1 MAPSTVSKGSGVAVP
16 TPFNKIGGTPIQT
29 CFHRIRDACGKWPW
43 ELFHV
48 KHLPSI
54 WSVYVLQKLHQAI
67 KLAHSSPKISL
78 EVVLGHLE
86 RVWIAEQKIAI
97 SQQAPRENKQRKMT
111 EKETRKQRGRTS
123 IQHQRAKHRTNNAQT
138 RSANLEHNRHSGY
151 AKSSDANLVRDVIV
165 VAQSPS
171 PSPRPRQ
178 NNKRDLTAPPSLD
191 LSNSHSEPL
200 SVEQT
205 ESQPRGA
212 SWFKKRKN
220 ASELTARYA
229 PASKRQKASSLPP
242 HTPRGTLEASHKGTR
257 MKDLTDDESTYILRL
272 NNKTTAIRNNADRVR
287 AQQIENE
294 NRLKALNSSQR
305 LLQQELNTAQ
315 ADLTRIRQDIQDNN
329 VIRDSILRI
338 IQRRA
343 ADNADGWNI
352 ALERCDKSLKV
363 FEDDSKKTMAIINH
377 KKQDIEHV
385 DEMVASAKLAAEQCA
400 EEAETLAAHL
410 DQLTRMKSAFYVLK
424 VMVDMG
430 PLGLAS
436 LGGEKLTELERL
448 VTPDVG
454 GDGKDVEMR
463 EG

>member
-1 MAPSTVSKGSGVAVP
+1 MAPSTVSKGSEIAVP
-16 TPFNKIGGTPIQT
+16 TPFNKIGGTPVQT

-67 KLAHSSPKISL
+67 KLAHSSPKVSL
-78 EVVLGHLE
+78 EVVLEHLE

-97 SQQAPRENKQRKMT
+97 SQQGPRENKQRKMT
-111 EKETRKQRGRTS
+111 EKEARKQRGRS
-123 IQHQRAKHRTNNAQT
+123 SVQHQKAKRRTNNAQT
-138 RSANLEHNRHSGY
+138 RSANLEHNRHNGC
-151 AKSSDANLVRDVIV
+151 AKSIDANLVRDVIV
-165 VAQSPS
+165 
-171 PSPRPRQ
+171 

-200 SVEQT
+200 GVEQT

-220 ASELTARYA
+220 ASELTARSA
-229 PASKRQKASSLPP
+229 PAPKRQKASSLPP

-338 IQRRA
+338 IQRRV

-377 KKQDIEHV
+377 KKQEIEHV

-400 EEAETLAAHL
+400 EQAEALAVHL
-410 DQLTRMKSAFYVLK
+410 DQLTRMKSAFDVLK

>member
-1 MAPSTVSKGSGVAVP
+1 
-16 TPFNKIGGTPIQT
+16 
-29 CFHRIRDACGKWPW
+29 
-43 ELFHV
+43 
-48 KHLPSI
+48 
-54 WSVYVLQKLHQAI
+54 
-67 KLAHSSPKISL
+67 
-78 EVVLGHLE
+78 
-86 RVWIAEQKIAI
+86 
-97 SQQAPRENKQRKMT
+97 MT
-111 EKETRKQRGRTS
+111 EKEARKQRGRT
-123 IQHQRAKHRTNNAQT
+123 
-138 RSANLEHNRHSGY
+138 HNGC
-151 AKSSDANLVRDVIV
+151 AKSIDANLVRDVIV

-171 PSPRPRQ
+171 PSPQPRQ

-205 ESQPRGA
+205 ESQTKRGD
-212 SWFKKRKN
+212 
-220 ASELTARYA
+220 A
-229 PASKRQKASSLPP
+229 PAPKRQKASSLPP

-257 MKDLTDDESTYILRL
+257 IKDLTDDESTYILRL

-338 IQRRA
+338 IQRRV

-377 KKQDIEHV
+377 KKQEIEHV

-400 EEAETLAAHL
+400 EQAEALAAHL
-410 DQLTRMKSAFYVLK
+410 DQLTRMKSAFDVLK

>member
-1 MAPSTVSKGSGVAVP
+1 MAPLTVSKGSEIAVP
-16 TPFNKIGGTPIQT
+16 TPFNKIGGTPVQT

-54 WSVYVLQKLHQAI
+54 WSVYVLQKLYQAI

-78 EVVLGHLE
+78 KVVLEHLE
-86 RVWIAEQKIAI
+86 RWIAEQKKAI
-97 SQQAPRENKQRKMT
+97 SQQGPRENKQRKIT
-111 EKETRKQRGRTS
+111 EKEGRKQRGRTS
-123 IQHQRAKHRTNNAQT
+123 IQHQRAKRRTNNAQT
-138 RSANLEHNRHSGY
+138 RSANLEHNRHSGC

-165 VAQSPS
+165 VAQSLS
-171 PSPRPRQ
+171 PSPRHRQ
-178 NNKRDLTAPPSLD
+178 NNKRDLTAPPSLG
-191 LSNSHSEPL
+191 LSNSHFEPL
-200 SVEQT
+200 SVELT
-205 ESQPRGA
+205 ESQRRGA
-212 SWFKKRKN
+212 SWLKKRKN
-220 ASELTARYA
+220 ASELTARSVPA
-229 PASKRQKASSLPP
+229 PKRQKASSLPP
-242 HTPRGTLEASHKGTR
+242 HTPLGTLEASHEGTR
-257 MKDLTDDESTYILRL
+257 MKDLTDDESAYILRL
-272 NNKTTAIRNNADRVR
+272 NNKATAIRNNADCVR

-294 NRLKALNSSQR
+294 NRLKALNSSQH
-305 LLQQELNTAQ
+305 LLQQELNTAK

-343 ADNADGWNI
+343 ADSADGWNI

-363 FEDDSKKTMAIINH
+363 FEDDSKKTMEIINH
-377 KKQDIEHV
+377 KKQDLEHV

-400 EEAETLAAHL
+400 QQAEALAAHL
-410 DQLTRMKSAFYVLK
+410 DQLTRMKTAFDVLK

-454 GDGKDVEMR
+454 GNEKDVEMS

>member
-1 MAPSTVSKGSGVAVP
+1 MAPSTISKGSEVAVP
-16 TPFNKIGGTPIQT
+16 TPFNKIGGTPVQT

-67 KLAHSSPKISL
+67 KLAHSSPKVSL
-78 EVVLGHLE
+78 EVVLEHLE

-97 SQQAPRENKQRKMT
+97 SQQGPRENKQRKMT
-111 EKETRKQRGRTS
+111 EKEARKQRGRTS
-123 IQHQRAKHRTNNAQT
+123 VQHQRAKRRTNNAQT
-138 RSANLEHNRHSGY
+138 RSANLEHNRHNGC
-151 AKSSDANLVRDVIV
+151 AKSIDANLVRDVIV

-171 PSPRPRQ
+171 PSPQPRQ

-205 ESQPRGA
+205 ESQTKRGD
-212 SWFKKRKN
+212 
-220 ASELTARYA
+220 A
-229 PASKRQKASSLPP
+229 PAPKRQKASSLPP

-257 MKDLTDDESTYILRL
+257 IKDLTDDESTYILRL

-338 IQRRA
+338 IQRRV

-377 KKQDIEHV
+377 KKQEIEHV

-400 EEAETLAAHL
+400 EQAEALAAHL
-410 DQLTRMKSAFYVLK
+410 DQLTRMKSAFDVLK